1 MKKLLLAMLA
11 ALALGTVVAQ
21 AAEETKK
28 DTYPLTTCVVSGE
41 KLGEMG
47 KPYIMQHEGREVR
60 FCCKMCRKDFLK
72 DPAKY
77 LKIIDDAAAA
87 QNAAD
92 ATKPKAKADTSG
104 HEHHNHD

>member
-1 MKKLLLAMLA
+1 MKRTTLILLATF
-11 ALALGTVVAQ
+11 ALGTAVLR
-21 AAEETKK
+21 AAEEPAK

-47 KPYIMQHEGREVR
+47 EPYILQHEGREVR
-60 FCCKMCRKDFLK
+60 FCCKKCRKDFLK

-87 QNAAD
+87 K
-92 ATKPKAKADTSG
+92 TKT
-104 HEHHNHD
+104 N